1 MSRVRD
7 TGRGAFSYGISQEY
21 FLTAVLHKNPYRT
34 ALNKAIEE
42 GKTPIRVAGLAR
54 EAQSYFTSEL
64 FSSIT
69 RPCLLVLPGRKE
81 AVRFFEGLR
90 FFLGESDNPNSHGR
104 LYEFP
109 PYDMSPLSGLSPNRD
124 VLRRR
129 LAALFALVNEK
140 SPVVVTCP
148 EAICYR
154 LLPKKIFSDSLD
166 YLETEEEVDRELL
179 VARLEKSGYQR
190 TSLVEEVGDYA
201 VRGGVMDIFSPLYE
215 TPMRIEFWD
224 ERIESIRK
232 FDPMSQRSLEH
243 VKEVIVL
250 PSSEVILGEE
260 QVERA
265 RSMGR
270 LPAGAEAGAGFPG
283 QEAWLNHFYEHLDGI
298 FEYMPGESLNIIFS
312 PNRIKA
318 ACQRIAERFA
328 SDVERFRNEAA
339 QRRSPFPETDGLV
352 LSFSDIRDGL
362 YRHQSVEIEELDL
375 VQSAEEGEI
384 IRIESRFEKD
394 FDLEVLS
401 PTGARVSMAP
411 MAQSIENWIAQG
423 MAVVLVGRT
432 DQQARRIQEILAN
445 YSVDAP
451 LVVSGWAEVPEG
463 TGLTI
468 CIGRL
473 ARGFI
478 WKDIGLCIIS
488 EDDIF
493 GPKSG
498 RSRPVKEV
506 RHAAIVWSSLS
517 QIKTGDLMVHEEHG
531 IGRYAGLITMEID
544 GKINDFLLIE
554 YAAGGKLYIPA
565 HRIEVLQKYAG
576 AEDGEPKLDQL
587 GSRSW
592 NTAKQR
598 AGGSVRKIAQQLVEI
613 YALRAHK
620 KGFQFSPPDPLFR
633 EFEAAFEHEETS
645 DQIKAIEDVLSDMM
659 SERPM
664 DRLVCGDVGFGKTEV
679 AVRSSFKAIMDGRQV
694 AVLVPT
700 TVLAEQHFETFR
712 KRMEPYSVRIGV
724 LSRFKS
730 RKEQAETLAGLRAGK
745 LDLVIGTH
753 RLLQKDVQFRD
764 LGLVIVDEE
773 QRFGVKQK
781 EALKK
786 FRAMVD
792 VLAMTATPIP
802 RTFQMSLMGI
812 RDLSVIE
819 TPPEERF
826 AIETYLSPYDEALID
841 RAVRFEIE
849 RGGQVFFVHNKVRT
863 IETMAE
869 ILMGLIPSARI
880 AIAHGQMKEGDLEG
894 TMLRFLRKEVDVL
907 VCSTIIESG
916 LDIPS
921 ANTIIINEADRFGL
935 AQIYQLRGRVGRAK
949 EKAYA
954 YLLVSEGT
962 QLTRDAEKRLKA
974 LMDFSRLGAG
984 VHLAMHDLKIRGGG
998 NILGFAQAGHINAIG
1013 YELYLKLIEQA
1024 VAELKGEEW
1033 EEEVNPEISIKVSAY
1048 LPEGYVADTDMRLN
1062 LYRRLSTVRDE
1073 AELYGIADE
1082 IKDRFGPHPAPVN
1095 NLIRIMSIRLCLK
1108 RMGIVKVE
1116 AAAARLRLTIRP
1128 PGHSILPGQTLLA
1141 RDEASGRSAR
1151 IRSGLTADRIV
1162 RLLAGE
1168 PRKYR
1173 FLKGDIL
1180 EILGT
1185 SFENDPAEVEKAV
1198 RLLEKNSCIFP

>member
-1 MSRVRD
+1 M
-7 TGRGAFSYGISQEY
+7 
-21 FLTAVLHKNPYRT
+21 TAVLHKNPYRT
-34 ALNKAIEE
+34 ALTKAIED
-42 GKTPIRVAGLAR
+42 GRTPIKVAGLAQ
-54 EAQSYFTSEL
+54 EAQSYFTSEVL
-64 FSSIT
+64 LSIT

-81 AVRFFEGLR
+81 ALRFFDGLR
-90 FFLGESDNPNSHGR
+90 FFLGESDIPSNHER

-109 PYDMSPLSGLSPNRD
+109 PYDMSPLSGLSPNRE
-124 VLRRR
+124 VLRSRVT
-129 LAALFALVNEK
+129 ALFALLNER

-154 LLPKKIFSDSLD
+154 LLPREIFSDSLD
-166 YLETEEEVDRELL
+166 YLETEEEVDRDLL

-201 VRGGVMDIFSPLYE
+201 VRGGVMDIFSPLYD

-243 VKEVIVL
+243 VREMIVL

-260 QVERA
+260 QVNRA

-270 LPAGAEAGAGFPG
+270 LPVRAETGAKFPG
-283 QEAWLNHFYEHLDGI
+283 QEAWLNHFYGGLDTI
-298 FEYMPGESLNIIFS
+298 FDYMPGESLNIVFS
-312 PNRIKA
+312 PHRIKT
-318 ACQRIAERFA
+318 ACQRISERFA

-352 LSFSDIRDGL
+352 LPFPDIQDGL
-362 YRHQSVEIEELDL
+362 YSHQSVEIEELDL
-375 VQSAEEGEI
+375 VQPAEEGEL
-384 IRIESRFEKD
+384 IRIRSEFEKD

-401 PTGARVSMAP
+401 PAGTRVSMAP
-411 MAQSIENWIAQG
+411 MAQSIETWTAQG
-423 MAVVLVGRT
+423 IEVVLVSRT

-451 LVVSGWAEVPEG
+451 LIVSGWAEVPAG
-463 TGLTI
+463 PGLTI

-473 ARGFI
+473 TRGFI
-478 WKDIGLCIIS
+478 WRDIGLCIVS
-488 EDDIF
+488 EDEIF

-498 RSRPVKEV
+498 RTRPVKEG

-531 IGRYAGLITMEID
+531 IGRYVGLITMEID
-544 GKINDFLLIE
+544 GKTNDFLLIE

-576 AEDGEPKLDQL
+576 AEESDPKLDQL
-587 GSRSW
+587 GGRSW
-592 NTAKQR
+592 KAAKQK
-598 AGGSVRKIAQQLVEI
+598 AGSSVRKIAQQLVEI
-613 YALRAHK
+613 YALRKHK

-645 DQIKAIEDVLSDMM
+645 DQIKAIEDVLGDMM
-659 SERPM
+659 SERSM

-679 AVRSSFKAIMDGRQV
+679 AVRSSFKAVMDGRQV

-712 KRMEPYSVRIGV
+712 KRMETYSVRIGV

-730 RKEQAETLAGLRAGK
+730 RKEQAETIASLRSGK

-764 LGLVIVDEE
+764 LGLVIIDEE

-781 EALKK
+781 EALKR

-792 VLAMTATPIP
+792 VLALTATPIP

-826 AIETYLSPYDEALID
+826 AIETYLSPYDEALIE

-849 RGGQVFFVHNKVRT
+849 RGGQVFFVHNKVKT
-863 IETMAE
+863 IGSIAE
-869 ILMGLIPSARI
+869 KLTSLIPSARI
-880 AIAHGQMKEGDLEG
+880 AVAHGQMKEGDLED
-894 TMLRFLRKEVDVL
+894 TMLRFLRKDLDVL

-916 LDIPS
+916 LDIQS

-954 YLLVSEGT
+954 YLLISEGT

-974 LMDFSRLGAG
+974 LMDFTRLGAG

-998 NILGFAQAGHINAIG
+998 NILGFAQAGHINAVG

-1024 VAELKGEEW
+1024 VAELKGEDW

-1048 LPEGYVADTDMRLN
+1048 LPDGYVADTDMRLN
-1062 LYRRLSTVRDE
+1062 LYRRLSMVRDE

-1108 RMGIVKVE
+1108 RMGILKVE
-1116 AAAARLRLTIRP
+1116 AAAGKLRLTIKPPRP
-1128 PGHSILPGQTLLA
+1128 PSAPGQGLSSEESIPSPSA
-1141 RDEASGRSAR
+1141 SAR
-1151 IRSGLTADRIV
+1151 TGLTADRVV
-1162 RLLAGE
+1162 RLLTKE
-1168 PRKYR
+1168 PRRYR
-1173 FLKGDIL
+1173 FLKGDVL
-1180 EILGT
+1180 EILGRDA
-1185 SFENDPAEVEKAV
+1185 SFENDPAEVEKAI